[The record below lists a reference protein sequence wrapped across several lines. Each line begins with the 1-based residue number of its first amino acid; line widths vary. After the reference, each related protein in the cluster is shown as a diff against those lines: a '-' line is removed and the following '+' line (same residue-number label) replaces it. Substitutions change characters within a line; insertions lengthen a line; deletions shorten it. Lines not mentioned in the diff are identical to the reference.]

1 MKKQKKARI
10 FTGIAAASIA
20 AASLFNAY
28 LQTPSII
35 IKNDENVVYMAK
47 GANGQEIIGVLDK
60 ANISSNL
67 GKRDAAIIKTSQFVV
82 VPPIDEFINNT
93 APIKNNS
100 IENNLQSNILNIPS
114 EYTVYLPII
123 FKDQYLNWPAD
134 HSRTG
139 YWRPVPGGVSIGHP
153 ETTSGTLGGRICYE
167 GYGCNC
173 FITNAHVAGGL
184 NGAKIGDPILQPGP
198 HDGGKAG
205 DEIGNIVAIISP
217 KKGVNNTV
225 DVAIACGSPENL
237 FPEIYDIGAVNNI
250 YEEPSAMLGGESPSA
265 MLGGESLSIGMTAIK
280 CGRTSG
286 CTTLTLIGKDA
297 TVKVSYLI
305 DRKWVTYTFVH
316 QLLWEGTSGPGDSGS
331 MIVTDHLW
339 DALLFAGNADN
350 QVMSNDP
357 YYIFQSIP
365 GAYLPGMQGRGL
377 DYP

>member
-10 FTGIAAASIA
+10 FTGIAAASLA
-20 AASLFNAY
+20 AASLFNSY
-28 LQTPSII
+28 LMSPSFII
-35 IKNDENVVYMAK
+35 NNDENIIYMAT
-47 GANGQEIIGVLDK
+47 GANGKEIIGVLDK
-60 ANISSNL
+60 ANVSSSL
-67 GKRDAAIIKTSQFVV
+67 GKRDATIVNTSQFIVI
-82 VPPIDEFINNT
+82 PPIDKSNNNP
-93 APIKNNS
+93 APIGNKSIGNDPS
-100 IENNLQSNILNIPS
+100 SDIENSLL

-198 HDGGKAG
+198 HDGGKAD
-205 DEIGNIVAIISP
+205 DEIGNIVAMVSP

-225 DVAIACGSPENL
+225 DVAIACGSAENL
-237 FPEIYDIGAVNNI
+237 YPEIYDIGAVNNI
-250 YEEPSAMLGGESPSA
+250 YEEPSAMLGGK
-265 MLGGESLSIGMTAIK
+265 SLSIGMTAIK

-357 YYIFQSIP
+357 DYIFQSIP
-365 GAYLPGMQGRGL
+365 GAYLPGMQGKGL
-377 DYP
+377 AYP